1 MYNIAKVIKSAKDC
15 DVRLLDKELEKG
27 ANINEANSNLLLYA
41 VLFGDLYSKNKYIDF
56 LIKNNIDI
64 NQKSSRGRTA
74 LHFASMYSD
83 FETVKQ
89 LVNNGID
96 INAINFKNY
105 NALMEACD
113 SIPLQAY
120 IKLNSEMEDLG
131 ITLGEETI
139 ICGYVNM
146 LYKLKNERK
155 ILKDNQNKIIEYLL
169 ANGIDKEQLS
179 KDNYSALDLA
189 IENKYVADTK
199 MVELLSNYGVKM
211 NAKHNTDFD
220 FADELFQGGPIAFIS
235 DSIENHRKIKKLE
248 LVNNNNNN

>member
-1 MYNIAKVIKSAKDC
+1 MYNRAKVIKSAKDC

-27 ANINEANSNLLLYA
+27 ANINDANSNLLLYA

-64 NQKSSRGRTA
+64 NQKSSTGRTA

-89 LVNNGID
+89 LVDNGID
-96 INAINFKNY
+96 VNAINFRNY

-131 ITLGEETI
+131 ITLGEETL

-235 DSIENHRKIKKLE
+235 DSIENRKKIKKLE
-248 LVNNNNNN
+248 LVNKNN

>member
-64 NQKSSRGRTA
+64 NQKSSTGRTA

-89 LVNNGID
+89 LVDNGID

-211 NAKHNTDFD
+211 NAKHNTNFD

-248 LVNNNNNN
+248 LVNKNN